1 MDQPSEKPVGNVQ
14 RTLVTAGS
22 KRATLR
28 TLGKPLAAI
37 VLGSLLSISQ
47 AAHAQNKY
55 DFIPIDVPK
64 ATRTAANG
72 NSTHEIVGEFDDM
85 VDGKTKTHGF
95 ILNKGAFTTVDVPP
109 ELGVATQ
116 INGINAPGQL
126 MGTYFESTGTTHA
139 FFLTKGAVTTLDPPG
154 AIRSQGGFIN
164 AQGQAVG
171 TYRTLEGT
179 FQKRHGFIWRKGN
192 FTTFNVPK
200 DHPEFGTVAMGIND
214 IGEVVGNFVDESGD
228 NFHRHGFLRSSKGT
242 FTTFDVPGRT
252 FTSPTGIN
260 NSGQIVGFYA
270 DDNFFF
276 HGFVLHKGVFTFVD
290 VPGASETQIFSI
302 NAKGE
307 IVGTYFDADDGEQHG
322 FVGSPTR

>member
-14 RTLVTAGS
+14 RTLVIAGS

-37 VLGSLLSISQ
+37 VLGSLLGISQ

-200 DHPEFGTVAMGIND
+200 DHPEFG
-214 IGEVVGNFVDESGD
+214 
-228 NFHRHGFLRSSKGT
+228 
-242 FTTFDVPGRT
+242 
-252 FTSPTGIN
+252 IN